1 MILMI
6 LKDRIV
12 NKEKQLK
19 VVKKRNQEIDVN
31 HNLNNNNNKKKH
43 HHHQ

>member
-6 LKDRIV
+6 VKGRIV

-19 VVKKRNQEIDVN
+19 VVKKRNQEIDGD
-31 HNLNNNNNKKKH
+31 HNLNKKKH